1 MDIHYPY
8 TLTFLDWYR
17 HFKVVWL
24 SLFYG
29 SNIYIYIFFLFSDI
43 EGCIPYNLTSFIKCP
58 TAQCETCKRDIFL
71 SAFPVVFKRYLGY
84 ILGMCC
90 SLKCVKKCYQVID
103 LPLIYPTIED
113 MSLALALVL

>member
-1 MDIHYPY
+1 MTSH
-8 TLTFLDWYR
+8 FLGLVQVLKGGGVNLVLWAQY
-17 HFKVVWL
+17 
-24 SLFYG
+24 LF
-29 SNIYIYIFFLFSDI
+29 FFLFSDI

-90 SLKCVKKCYQVID
+90 SLRCVKKCYQVID
-103 LPLIYPTIED
+103 LQLVYPTIED
-113 MSLALALVL
+113 MSLAFISLALVL